1 MSPPEDEAAPRHGSR
16 QHVTDTD
23 SEEFTPMPW
32 TGVKAIDHCHAVIVR
47 TPAGREQR
55 RLYLSL
61 HSADRAMQRAR
72 ARGQEASC
80 LLVTLVPVPG
90 VPAAGAESGGQ

>member
-1 MSPPEDEAAPRHGSR
+1 MRPPANDEAAPSHGSR
-16 QHVTDTD
+16 HNVTSTD
-23 SEEFTPMPW
+23 NQDSTPILW
-32 TGVKAIDHCHAVIVR
+32 TGVEAIDQCHAVIVR

-61 HSADRAMQRAR
+61 HSADQAMQRAR

-80 LLVTLVPVPG
+80 LLVELVPVT
-90 VPAAGAESGGQ
+90 GGPR